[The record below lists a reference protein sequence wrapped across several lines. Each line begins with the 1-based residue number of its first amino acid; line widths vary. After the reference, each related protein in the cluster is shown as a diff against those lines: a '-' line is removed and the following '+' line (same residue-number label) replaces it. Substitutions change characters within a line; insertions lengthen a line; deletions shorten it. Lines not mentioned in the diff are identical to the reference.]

1 MWVISM
7 KKENK
12 WIVAV
17 VCAVVAA
24 ALVVALVLLLPGQG
38 EDQPQVSMPTGDVT
52 EPSDPGN
59 VTEPSDTAG
68 AGTEEPGADHVHTWT
83 ETVTAP
89 GCVEGGYTTYTCACG
104 ESYTDNETQALGHDW
119 ADATCTSPKTCR
131 RCQIT
136 DGREKGHAW
145 DGGQVIREATEEED
159 GEKRFTCTVCQD
171 TKTQLIPSKKHQH
184 SYADVKTV
192 QPTCTEGGYTVH
204 TCACG
209 DSYTDGQ
216 TPAVGHGWKAAT
228 CTSPKICTVCGTT
241 DGGIPG
247 HSWQEATCTEGKTCT
262 VCGTVGGSKL
272 GHDWADAT
280 CKDPRICK
288 RCEATEG
295 KALGHNYN
303 SVVTEPTKTEQGYTT
318 HTCTRCGDSYV
329 DNYTNLDGVQYDP
342 GTLLFCTD
350 GQALLYGEN
359 GKVSKTYTGWVT
371 GSYGAYYTQ
380 EPPWYQDRLSIRKA
394 IIQDGI
400 SLKDIEAW
408 FRGCQNLEEVKL
420 GDGVKLIGDYAFYEC
435 YKLRSVEIPAGVTGI
450 GTYAF
455 NGCDSLKSIRIPAG
469 VTKLGMFVFSG
480 CIGLTTVEFDKESQ
494 LTSMESF
501 AFSNCSSL
509 AAIHIPA
516 SVTSIGDRALSGC
529 SALAAIT
536 AAPENTVYQ
545 GQGNCLIHTA
555 SKTLIVGCK
564 SSVIPVDGSVTALGA
579 GSFSNCDSLTRI
591 HIPATITK
599 IDADALS
606 ACDNLVTITVD
617 EQNPVYMAKGNCLIR
632 KADSTLVT
640 ACKGSVIPSDGSVT
654 HIGSGAFT
662 DDNLTAIHIPANIT
676 HIDDR
681 AFYYCAG
688 LTTVTFADGSRL
700 VSIGNEA
707 FSDCRKL
714 TDLVIPSSVTHIGD
728 NAFDSCYGIKSV
740 TFGENSRLVSIGH
753 YAFGNCAYL
762 ESVIFRGTVAQWN
775 AVSKGTQWCDA
786 TLATEVVCTDG
797 NVTI

>member
-7 KKENK
+7 KKESK

-38 EDQPQVSMPTGDVT
+38 EDQPQASMPTGDMT

-68 AGTEEPGADHVHTWT
+68 AGTEEPGADHVHTWS

-89 GCVEGGYTTYTCACG
+89 DCAEGGYTTFTCACG
-104 ESYTDNETQALGHDW
+104 ESYTDNETRALGHDW

-209 DSYTDGQ
+209 ESYTDGQ
-216 TPAVGHGWKAAT
+216 TPAAGHGWKAAT

-241 DGGIPG
+241 EGGIPG

-288 RCEATEG
+288 RCDTTEG

-342 GTLLFCTD
+342 GTLLFRTD

-359 GKVSKTYTGWVT
+359 GRLQKTYTGWT
-371 GSYGAYYTQ
+371 NTTYHIDKYSR
-380 EPPWYQDRLSIRKA
+380 PPWYEDRRNITKVVME
-394 IIQDGI
+394 DGLAPG
-400 SLKDIEAW
+400 SIEAW
-408 FRGCQNLEEVKL
+408 FASCTNLTQVQISNA
-420 GDGVKLIGDYAFYEC
+420 VTSIGDYAFYDC
-435 YKLRSVEIPAGVTGI
+435 PLLQSVTIPSEVTYI
-450 GTYAF
+450 GNYAF
-455 NGCDSLKSIRIPAG
+455 NSCFGLTDIHIPGSVVSIFDNA
-469 VTKLGMFVFSG
+469 FSG
-480 CIGLTTVEFDKESQ
+480 CNSLVSVTFAENSQ
-494 LTSMESF
+494 LTKIGGY
-501 AFSNCSSL
+501 AFSNCEKLVGVELPVSL
-509 AAIHIPA
+509 ISVGDWAFAGCEQLTSLTVAAGNP
-516 SVTSIGDRALSGC
+516 
-529 SALAAIT
+529 
-536 AAPENTVYQ
+536 VYHSQ
-545 GQGNCLIHTA
+545 NNCVIETQT
-555 SKTLIVGCK
+555 KTLVLTCN
-564 SSVIPVDGSVTALGA
+564 SSVIPADGSVSAIA
-579 GSFSNCDSLTRI
+579 GSAFANCDGLVSVSIPVTVTRI
-591 HIPATITK
+591 DKAAFEYCDNLTSISFQGTMEQWKGISKADAWHDNIPATK
-599 IDADALS
+599 
-606 ACDNLVTITVD
+606 VD
-617 EQNPVYMAKGNCLIR
+617 CL
-632 KADSTLVT
+632 D
-640 ACKGSVIPSDGSVT
+640 GSVI
-654 HIGSGAFT
+654 I
-662 DDNLTAIHIPANIT
+662 
-676 HIDDR
+676 
-681 AFYYCAG
+681 
-688 LTTVTFADGSRL
+688 
-700 VSIGNEA
+700 
-707 FSDCRKL
+707 
-714 TDLVIPSSVTHIGD
+714 
-728 NAFDSCYGIKSV
+728 
-740 TFGENSRLVSIGH
+740 
-753 YAFGNCAYL
+753 
-762 ESVIFRGTVAQWN
+762 
-775 AVSKGTQWCDA
+775 
-786 TLATEVVCTDG
+786 
-797 NVTI
+797 

>member
-17 VCAVVAA
+17 VCVAVVA

-38 EDQPQVSMPTGDVT
+38 EDQPQVSAPTGDVT

-68 AGTEEPGADHVHTWT
+68 AGTEEPGTDHVHTWT

-89 GCVEGGYTTYTCACG
+89 DCAEGGYTTFTCACG
-104 ESYTDNETQALGHDW
+104 ESYTDNETRA
-119 ADATCTSPKTCR
+119 
-131 RCQIT
+131 
-136 DGREKGHAW
+136 
-145 DGGQVIREATEEED
+145 
-159 GEKRFTCTVCQD
+159 
-171 TKTQLIPSKKHQH
+171 
-184 SYADVKTV
+184 
-192 QPTCTEGGYTVH
+192 
-204 TCACG
+204 
-209 DSYTDGQ
+209 
-216 TPAVGHGWKAAT
+216 
-228 CTSPKICTVCGTT
+228 
-241 DGGIPG
+241 
-247 HSWQEATCTEGKTCT
+247 
-262 VCGTVGGSKL
+262 L

-371 GSYGAYYTQ
+371 GSYYIYYTQ
-380 EPPWYQDRLSIRKA
+380 EAPWYQDRLSIRKA
-394 IIQDGI
+394 IIEDGI
-400 SLKDIEAW
+400 SLKDIAAW
-408 FRGCQNLEEVKL
+408 FHGCENLEEVKL

-435 YKLRSVEIPAGVTGI
+435 YKLKSVEIPAGVTGI

-469 VTKLGMFVFSG
+469 VTKLGMLAFSG
-480 CIGLTTVEFDKESQ
+480 CIGLTSVEFDKESQ

-516 SVTSIGDRALSGC
+516 SVTSIGDYALSGC
-529 SALAAIT
+529 HALAAIT

-545 GQGNCLIHTA
+545 SQGNCLIHTA

-579 GSFSNCDSLTRI
+579 GSFS
-591 HIPATITK
+591 K
-599 IDADALS
+599 
-606 ACDNLVTITVD
+606 TV
-617 EQNPVYMAKGNCLIR
+617 
-632 KADSTLVT
+632 
-640 ACKGSVIPSDGSVT
+640 
-654 HIGSGAFT
+654 GSGF
-662 DDNLTAIHIPANIT
+662 
-676 HIDDR
+676 
-681 AFYYCAG
+681 
-688 LTTVTFADGSRL
+688 
-700 VSIGNEA
+700 
-707 FSDCRKL
+707 
-714 TDLVIPSSVTHIGD
+714 
-728 NAFDSCYGIKSV
+728 KS
-740 TFGENSRLVSIGH
+740 
-753 YAFGNCAYL
+753 
-762 ESVIFRGTVAQWN
+762 
-775 AVSKGTQWCDA
+775 
-786 TLATEVVCTDG
+786 
-797 NVTI
+797 